1 MNDSTLQMQFA
12 TDKHFYQ
19 LADFIPQIVWTAQPD
34 GYVDYYN
41 KQWYSFTGFDKS
53 YGDQSWIPILHPD
66 DVKLCIDT
74 WEEAIRTGSE
84 YEMEY
89 RFIDRKNPGSYR
101 WFLGRAC
108 PIKDDEGQIV
118 KWFGTCT
125 EIDEQKR
132 QEELLEQR
140 VLERTKALKKLTV
153 ELQRSNQNLQ
163 QFAYVASHDLQEPL
177 RKIQSFGDILINQ
190 YSAELATNGIGIIHR
205 MQVAATRMSAL
216 IRDLLTYSRLSGQVD
231 PFVTVSL
238 EQIVSEVTSDLELAI
253 HKAEATVLIESLPV
267 VQGSP
272 LQLRQLFQNLLS
284 NALKFRKTTVPP
296 RVRVSSRKVTGSDIS
311 SDSVSPIGEMLHYAD
326 AATDAQQF
334 WEISVADNGIGFD
347 RKYTSRIFQVFERLH
362 GKDKYDGTGIG
373 LAICQKVV
381 MIHDGSITVR
391 SQPDNGSTF
400 LIYLPV

>member
-1 MNDSTLQMQFA
+1 MQFA
-12 TDKHFYQ
+12 TNKHFYQ

-41 KQWYSFTGFDKS
+41 KQWYNFTGFDKS

-66 DVKLCIDT
+66 DVKLCVDT
-74 WEEAIRTGSE
+74 WTDAIRTGNE
-84 YEMEY
+84 YEIEY

-132 QEELLEQR
+132 QGELLEQR

-190 YSAELATNGIGIIHR
+190 YSAGLASNGVDIIQR

-216 IRDLLTYSRLSGQVD
+216 IRDLLTYSRLSVQAES
-231 PFVTVSL
+231 FVTVSL
-238 EQIVSEVTSDLELAI
+238 EQIASEVISDLELAI
-253 HKAEATVLIESLPV
+253 HKTEGTVLIDPLPV

-272 LQLRQLFQNLLS
+272 LQLRQLFQNLVS
-284 NALKFRKTTVPP
+284 NALKFRKATVPP
-296 RVRVSSRKVTGSDIS
+296 RVQISSRKVSGSAIS
-311 SDSVSPIGEMLHYAD
+311 GDLVTPGEEMIHHTD
-326 AATDAQQF
+326 VAADAQQF

-347 RKYTSRIFQVFERLH
+347 RKYAERIFQVFERLH

-381 MIHDGSITVR
+381 MIHDGSIAVQ
-391 SQPDNGSTF
+391 SQPDDGSTF